1 MSNMRDIHIF
11 NHPLRVF
18 QMTSKSEK
26 RCGGQSVV
34 AAVGDRQ
41 QDAAAVGP
49 LHLPRHHTRQ
59 PQPTP

>member
-11 NHPLRVF
+11 KHPLRVF

-34 AAVGDRQ
+34 AAVGQ